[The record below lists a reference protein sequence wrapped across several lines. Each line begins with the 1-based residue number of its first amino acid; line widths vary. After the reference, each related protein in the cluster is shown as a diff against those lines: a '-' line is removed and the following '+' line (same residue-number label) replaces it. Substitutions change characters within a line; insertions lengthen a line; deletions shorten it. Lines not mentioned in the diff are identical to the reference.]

1 MKPKKLKQ
9 LFSFHIKVDDLLP
22 TSEEERKEQV
32 LMRESTTFFKD
43 GMRRLWKNKIA
54 MTCIFILLFIILSII
69 IIPMVWPYSY
79 ETQLGVKQGASV
91 DASFNNLKMF
101 QYGTTEVI
109 QKRKLKARLDGTD
122 GPNGKV
128 VYNVTEEGILYKDA
142 VANDDEYQLL
152 VSLEDLAKSK
162 GYEKRKG
169 DIEYSFTYKNNWV
182 CWRYTPVVHDFSIA
196 VDSDK
201 LSNDY
206 LAAAAS
212 KNVESYMIDLDNGK
226 LQYKVYGEEDYHD
239 IISIGEL
246 SDDLQKLIGRN
257 YDVEYK
263 FENGNLYFRELENS
277 IWIDLVNIK
286 LIPTI
291 EGKRPFP
298 HLFGTDNAGRDY
310 FIRVIYG
317 ARVSLSVGLF
327 ASLIVLIIG
336 TIYGSISGYLGGK
349 TDLIMMRFV
358 DIIYALPDM
367 LIIILLSVVLKLVL
381 ADKLDNTVF
390 AKLGANM
397 LSIFIVFGLL
407 YWVGMARLIRGQI
420 LSLKEQEY
428 VLAAKSIGASS
439 SRIIRKHLLPNC
451 ISVIIISTALQ
462 IPSAI
467 FTESFLSFLGLG
479 VSAPMPS
486 LGSLA
491 SEALTGVYSYTY
503 RLIIPA
509 IIICLIVLSLNL
521 LGDGLRDAFDPKLRN

>member
-1 MKPKKLKQ
+1 MDIKKIKQ
-9 LFSFHIKVDDLLP
+9 MFSFHIKVDDLLP
-22 TSEEERKEQV
+22 TTDEERKEQV

-43 GMRRLWKNKIA
+43 GMRRLWKNKIS
-54 MTCIFILLFIILSII
+54 MTCIFILAFIILSII
-69 IIPMVWPYSY
+69 FVPMFWPYSY
-79 ETQLGVKQGASV
+79 EDQLGVTQGASV

-101 QYGTTEVI
+101 QYGTTEQI
-109 QKRKLKARLDGTD
+109 QRAKYKAGLDGTT
-122 GPNGKV
+122 GKNGTV
-128 VYNVTEEGILYKDA
+128 TYNITEEGIFYKYTTESDS
-142 VANDDEYQLL
+142 EYKLL
-152 VSLEDLAKSK
+152 ISLEELAKSK
-162 GYEKRKG
+162 GYKKRKG
-169 DIEYSFTYKNNWV
+169 TIEYSFTYKNNWV
-182 CWRYTPVVHDFSIA
+182 SWRYAPVTHEFEIA
-196 VDSDK
+196 IDNSKLPSEYINSAQEGKIDSYK
-201 LSNDY
+201 
-206 LAAAAS
+206 
-212 KNVESYMIDLDNGK
+212 IDLDNST
-226 LQYKVYGEEDYHD
+226 LQYKEFGSDEYYD

-246 SDDLQKLIGRN
+246 ANDLQKLIGRN

-263 FENGNLYFRELENS
+263 FENGNLYFRELES
-277 IWIDLVNIK
+277 SLWIDLVNTRLVNNIA
-286 LIPTI
+286 
-291 EGKRPFP
+291 GKKVFP
-298 HLFGTDNAGRDY
+298 HIFGTDNAGRDY
-310 FIRVIYG
+310 FIRVVYG

-349 TDLIMMRFV
+349 TDLIMMRVV

-381 ADKLDNTVF
+381 ADKLDATIF
-390 AKLGANM
+390 AKLGSNM
-397 LSIFIVFGLL
+397 MSIFIVFGLL

-428 VLAAKSIGASS
+428 ILAAKSIGASS

-491 SEALTGVYSYTY
+491 SEALSGVYSYTY

-509 IIICLIVLSLNL
+509 VLICLIVLSLNL